1 MDPSGTTNESL
12 QAEEMEVMT
21 SIFDKEWKIIN
32 LNSYNIDIR
41 NSFKKSVFFEVFLPK
56 DYPLNSPPRWEI
68 SAPWMRKDAKEELK
82 LILKNV
88 SDENKGEC
96 ILYALISRIQEFIE
110 DPSTEDNISNNQK
123 YNSTVSENELD
134 SLSIKEP
141 KNQAFPEVFHG
152 ECIEDRKSIFQTH
165 AAADQALPEI
175 FHGECIEDRKSI
187 FQAHAAKVTSEK
199 QVKKILEKLKK
210 CKKIAAATHNMFAYR
225 ILGNTK
231 YPIQNSDDDG
241 EGRGGNVI
249 LTLLQKCE
257 ATNVVVIVTRWY
269 GGVHLGTDRFRHICD
284 AAKSVLIEAGF
295 ITKTSVGKTT
305 KKKSK

>member
-1 MDPSGTTNESL
+1 MDPSGATNESL

-82 LILKNV
+82 LILKMYL
-88 SDENKGEC
+88 S
-96 ILYALISRIQEFIE
+96 IIQEFIE
-110 DPSTEDNISNNQK
+110 DPSTEDNISNNPK

-141 KNQAFPEVFHG
+141 KNQALPEIFHG
-152 ECIEDRKSIFQTH
+152 ECIEDRKSIFQAH

-199 QVKKILEKLKK
+199 QVKKKILEKLKE
-210 CKKIAAATHNMFAYR
+210 CKKIATATHNMFAYR
-225 ILGNTK
+225 ISGNTK

-249 LTLLQKCE
+249 LALLQKCE

-305 KKKSK
+305 KNKSK